1 VLGALDPHHDGSALY
16 RPEPPVLG
24 ARIPL
29 RVRVPHSA
37 DGRPAADQ
45 VVLRSVRDGEPY
57 VVEARP
63 ESSDAAGVWWT
74 AELHVHNPV
83 TSYRFLLTS

>member
-1 VLGALDPHHDGSALY
+1 VDPLDPRHDGSPLY